1 MITKSIIPPNF
12 VNDNRTRRCDTMAQ
26 DVLCE
31 VNNCKFL
38 ANGNKCSADAI
49 YVVSH
54 KGKQASTTEETDCK
68 LSIRSINFKGNQ
80 IVVALLLII
89 VLIIN
94 LIFIHCF

>member
-1 MITKSIIPPNF
+1 MIIEQGGVILCT
-12 VNDNRTRRCDTMAQ
+12 

-31 VNNCKFL
+31 VNNCKFW

-54 KGKQASTTEETDCK
+54 KGKHASTTEETDCK
-68 LSIRSINFKGNQ
+68 TFEYQKYKFLKGSQ

>member
-1 MITKSIIPPNF
+1 
-12 VNDNRTRRCDTMAQ
+12 MAQ

-31 VNNCKFL
+31 VNNCKFW

-54 KGKQASTTEETDCK
+54 KGNKHLQRKKQIAK
-68 LSIRSINFKGNQ
+68 LSIQNCKFLKGSQ
-80 IVVALLLII
+80 IVVALLLIL

-94 LIFIHCF
+94 LIFIHYF